1 MRLVLGLFGER
12 QPCTTDRLRQW
23 REYSQTAGL
32 EPGKP
37 LTATPRITTV
47 RHNTDG

>member
-12 QPCTTDRLRQW
+12 QPLTTDRLRRW
-23 REYSQTAGL
+23 REYPQTAGL

-37 LTATPRITTV
+37 LTAAPPVTTV
-47 RHNTDG
+47 RHNTDS